1 MNNRLILL
9 LCLCLCA
16 FTYADEAYT
25 KNKKANKLYSQGKY
39 AEALSLYDDALL
51 ESPQEKRLAA
61 NKGSAQY
68 RLNDFAAAEESYK
81 SALTVQDPKVRAD
94 IHYNLGNLYNMQGDQ
109 LAQSGD
115 QQAMDKYK
123 AARDSYIKSL
133 DLRQSD
139 RDAKWNLQL
148 TQMKIKQLE
157 QQQKQQQNN
166 KDNQDNKDKQDKQD
180 QKQNQ
185 DQNQK
190 QDQNKDKQDKQDKKD
205 QQQQQQDQQKQDE
218 KKDQQQQQQQQSQEQ
233 KDQQQKQQ
241 PPQPKEQS
249 KEDMQKEE
257 ALRLLMQ
264 YSDDDK
270 ELNKPQQK
278 IRAVGTK
285 QPEKDW

>member
-1 MNNRLILL
+1 MNNRIIIL
-9 LCLCLCA
+9 LCLSLCA
-16 FTYADEAYT
+16 LTYADQAYT
-25 KNKKANKLYSQGKY
+25 KNRKANKLYSQGKY
-39 AEALSLYDDALL
+39 AEALTLYDEALL

-61 NKGSAQY
+61 NKGSSQY
-68 RLNDFAAAEESYK
+68 RLNEFDAAEESYK
-81 SALTVQDPKVRAD
+81 SALAVQDPKVQAD

-115 QQAMDKYK
+115 QKAMDKYK

-157 QQQKQQQNN
+157 QQQKQQQDN
-166 KDNQDNKDKQDKQD
+166 KDNQDNKDKQNKDD

-190 QDQNKDKQDKQDKKD
+190 QDQNKDKQDKQDNKE
-205 QQQQQQDQQKQDE
+205 QQQDQQKQDE
-218 KKDQQQQQQQQSQEQ
+218 KKDQQQQQQQSQEQEQ
-233 KDQQQKQQ
+233 KDQQEKQQ
-241 PPQPKEQS
+241 PQPKEQS
-249 KEDMQKEE
+249 KEDLQKEE

-270 ELNKPQQK
+270 DLNKPQKK